1 MVTSLDFPAV
11 RWHGRWIWTPDDA
24 PLLVLEASGENHTK
38 RRSVT
43 VLFRRTVH
51 LDSVPERVPT
61 RLTADSR
68 YVHYVNGRE
77 MSRGPVRS
85 QPRRMMYDMV
95 DLAPALQSGTNT
107 IAVVVKYYGR
117 GNAFYMLPVPNTGL
131 GKSGVLVFEADLG
144 AAGWLISDDSLQ
156 SLFCRAWDFQA
167 TESTNA
173 IEMGVPVEVLDART
187 LLLGWTDAGFAAS
200 DWKPAHVMR
209 AVQFGG
215 YARSQPPTYSYGL
228 LFPRTIAALAGE
240 TVTPTLI
247 STQTLLA
254 APDGSISMPTPRI
267 VQSMKLAASEPATAA
282 LPHTV
287 AHTAAGERILFN
299 FGRIVAGSI
308 QLTVQAPAGTVF
320 DLAYTEDRLT
330 GDESGPM
337 APAAGSRY
345 IARGASDT
353 FETFDV
359 NGLRFVYLLIHGADG
374 PVTISH
380 LAVGERLY
388 PWTKAASFASS
399 DPNIDRLFHA
409 AVRTVAL
416 NSHDAFLGCP
426 TCEQR
431 AWVGDSVVHQMVH
444 LATNPDW
451 RLAWQYLFLGA
462 SPRYDGILPMSVGGD
477 FEAAGG
483 YTIPEWSLHCVHG
496 VFNLHRFS
504 GDAERVKEYMP
515 VVERIL
521 CWYAPY
527 QIKGS
532 PNDDRNDGLLKD
544 VPEWCLMDWGAQFLE
559 DVSSIHSAIWARG
572 LKEFAEMAGWLQEKA
587 SQRWALKL
595 YAEAERG
602 FEQFW
607 DPTRDVYVDH
617 IKDGVRRQAVSQ
629 IAGALAIVS
638 GRVPRERWARIM
650 DALTDTSR
658 LVVRT
663 RTGGSDGGYSIPKI
677 MMQFQGIYEADWY
690 VEHEI
695 TIAQPF
701 MSYVVHDALAAAGM
715 ADRIPDLA
723 LRWNEFLQDG
733 YDTFGE
739 CWGWGTHVH
748 GWSGTLA
755 RDFMFYT
762 LGVTPDA
769 PGYARAHRTAPR
781 PPVLGEGQSTH
792 SPWVHPRRHQ
802 LLYRQNRLTRS
813 FRPGPSRRG
822 HPPVRSRQVQVVDD
836 QRLTIH
842 GPRRTHPVMDA
853 CRVTLRNLPHAE
865 TP

>member
-1 MVTSLDFPAV
+1 MVTSSDFPAV
-11 RWHGRWIWTPDDA
+11 RWRGHWIWTPDDA
-24 PLLVLEASGENHTK
+24 PPLALDASFENNTK

-43 VLFRRTVH
+43 VLFRRIVH

-68 YVHYVNGRE
+68 YVLYVNGCE
-77 MSRGPVRS
+77 MSCGPVRS
-85 QPRRMMYDMV
+85 QPRRMMYDLV
-95 DLAPALQSGTNT
+95 DLAPVLQSGTNT

-117 GNAFYMLPVPNTGL
+117 GNSFYMPAVPNTGL
-131 GKSGVLVFEADLG
+131 GQSGVMVFETDLG
-144 AAGWLISDDSLQ
+144 AAGWLVSDDSWQ
-156 SLFCRAWDFQA
+156 SLLCRAWDFQA

-173 IEMGVPVEVLDART
+173 IETGVPVEVLDARD
-187 LLLGWTDAGFAAS
+187 LPLGWMDAGFAAS
-200 DWKPAHVMR
+200 DWKPAHIMR
-209 AVQFGG
+209 AVHIGG
-215 YARSQPPTYSYGL
+215 YARSQPPTDPYGP
-228 LFPRTIAALAGE
+228 LFPRTIAALAGQ
-240 TVTPTLI
+240 TVTPAHI
-247 STQTLLA
+247 STQMLRA
-254 APDGSISMPTPRI
+254 APDVTIPMPTPRI
-267 VQSMKLAASEPATAA
+267 VQSMKLAAVEPGAAA

-287 AHTAAGERILFN
+287 AHAAIGERILFD

-320 DLAYTEDRLT
+320 DLAYTEDHLT
-330 GDESGPM
+330 GDEIGPM

-345 IARGASDT
+345 IARGASDS

-359 NGLRFVYLLIHGADG
+359 NGLRFVYLLIHGADA

-380 LAVGERLY
+380 LAVRERLY
-388 PWTKAASFASS
+388 PWAEAASFASS

-416 NSHDAFLGCP
+416 NSHDAFLDCP
-426 TCEQR
+426 TREQR

-462 SPRYDGILPMSVGGD
+462 SPRSDGILPMSVAGD
-477 FEAAGG
+477 FEVAGG
-483 YTIPEWSLHCVHG
+483 YTIPEWSLHWVHG
-496 VFNLHRFS
+496 VFNLYRFS
-504 GDAERVKEYMP
+504 GDAARVKEYMP

-521 CWYAPY
+521 RWYAPY
-527 QIKGS
+527 QINVS
-532 PNDDRNDGLLKD
+532 PNDNQNDGLLDGLLKD

-559 DVSSIHSAIWARG
+559 DVSSIHTAIWARG
-572 LKEFAEMAGWLQEKA
+572 LKEFAEMAGWLEEKA
-587 SQRWALKL
+587 SQRWALQL
-595 YAEAERG
+595 YTKVLHG

-607 DPTRDVYVDH
+607 DPTRGVYVDH
-617 IKDGVRRQAVSQ
+617 IRDGVRRPAVSQ

-638 GRVPRERWARIM
+638 GLAPRARWTRIM
-650 DALTDTSR
+650 AALTDPNR

-663 RTGGSDGGYSIPKI
+663 WTGGSDGGYSIPKI
-677 MMQFQGIYEADWY
+677 MLQFQGIYEADWD
-690 VEHEI
+690 VELEI

-723 LRWNEFLQDG
+723 LRWNEFLHDG

-769 PGYARAHRTAPR
+769 PGYARARIAPR
-781 PPVLGEGQSTH
+781 LG
-792 SPWVHPRRHQ
+792 
-802 LLYRQNRLTRS
+802 RLTWAKGKAPTPYGFIHVDTS
-813 FRPGPSRRG
+813 PSIIKIDSPVPFALDLPG
-822 HPPVRSRQVQVVDD
+822 QVI
-836 QRLTIH
+836 RKYEAGKYSLST
-842 GPRRTHPVMDA
+842 T
-853 CRVTLRNLPHAE
+853 NNY
-865 TP
+865 